1 MHGRAGKGG
10 RIGTMIVFD
19 RVSYTYP
26 GADAPAIDAVS
37 FEIAPGE
44 VLAVAGANGSGKS
57 TLARLADGLL
67 APSAGTVTVDH
78 LDTAAEGSVWEVRSR
93 VGMVFQDPD
102 DQIVGTVVEEDVAF
116 GPENLGI
123 PAEELRQRV
132 TAALAAVG
140 LTGLERREPHLLS
153 EGQKQR
159 VAIAG
164 ALAMGPAYLVLDEP
178 TAMLDPAGR
187 RAVLDLIDRLSH
199 VDGHGVVHVSHDV
212 AGIARADRALVLERG
227 RVAFSGAPAELLV
240 DEVLLRRGGLELPG
254 IGRLAEALRARGS
267 DVPIVAMDAESVVSA
282 LWP

>member
-1 MHGRAGKGG
+1 
-10 RIGTMIVFD
+10 MIVFD

-26 GADAPAIDAVS
+26 GADAPALDAVS
-37 FEIAPGE
+37 FRLAPGE

-67 APSAGTVTVDH
+67 TPSAGTVTVAG
-78 LDTAAEGSVWEVRSR
+78 LDTAVEQSVWEVRSK

-123 PAEELRQRV
+123 PAEELRARV

-164 ALAMGPAYLVLDEP
+164 ALAMRPAYLVLDEP
-178 TAMLDPAGR
+178 TAMLDPGGR
-187 RAVLDLIDRLSH
+187 RAVLDIVDRLAH
-199 VDGHGVVHVSHDV
+199 AEGHGVMHVSHDA

-227 RVAFSGAPAELLV
+227 RAIFAGAAVELLS
-240 DEVLLRRGGLELPG
+240 DPGLLRRGGLELPA
-254 IGRLAEALRARGS
+254 IGRLAEALRRLGAS
-267 DVPIVAMDAESVVSA
+267 VPVVALDAESVVGA